1 MKLLRFKVNTP
12 EGFRSLQ
19 SGFEIYFL
27 RDFDYQL
34 AHDFNPNILA
44 GRNGSGKSNILE
56 ALANIF
62 YHLDCIYAD
71 NLPDDFSKKT
81 SKKDDDEDKKA
92 GKKLDK
98 NYVFDNS
105 VCVVDAFELEYFM
118 PIAIELIDK
127 PLGDLPQIPFD
138 QIKAHI
144 KIIKEVGNPPLF
156 VWVNRHEYSA
166 RTDALG
172 KKEIQ
177 LLLPNYI
184 VGYSSGENE
193 LLSLPFFKTRFL
205 HYDEY
210 ANKLIKEEP
219 FYPVKSEG
227 RLVYLDN
234 QYSQAILLANF
245 LMQDDKTLA
254 PFMEEV
260 ELEDLD
266 EFRLIICM
274 DKYLVLHEDILRD
287 RIITVEDLWE
297 EKNNQVQLT
306 HNIRDSIET
315 LKKCATSFYTEYKEQ
330 ENSEEGREFLIL
342 DYKVTQA
349 TKQAF
354 RFHFAN
360 EAYNKPLQ
368 LFQLFQILLELNA
381 YVVTIEDKKK
391 VYQSNNIFIN
401 NDIYPNPLEEERIL
415 RFKNLWIKK
424 KGLSKPLYTKELS
437 DGEHQFLHSLGL
449 CLLFKNES
457 CLFLLDEPETHFNP
471 DWKAKFI
478 SSIRHCFTS
487 EEDDTMREMLI
498 TTHSPYLVSDS
509 ESKYVH
515 VFVKDNETK
524 KVTCG
529 FPEFQTF
536 GASVNNIA
544 VEIFDKPNTIGNYAL
559 EKLQDFEQR
568 FIAGEQR
575 EILVKAMNKTLGE
588 SIEKTI
594 LINRILSAR

>member
-34 AHDFNPNILA
+34 AYDFNPNILA

-62 YHLDCIYAD
+62 YHLDCMFNDY
-71 NLPDDFSKKT
+71 LPDGFLISE
-81 SKKDDDEDKKA
+81 EDKS
-92 GKKLDK
+92 G
-98 NYVFDNS
+98 FDNT
-105 VCVVDAFELEYFM
+105 VCVVDAFELEYFIPV
-118 PIAIELIDK
+118 PIILIDK
-127 PLGDLPQIPFD
+127 AFD
-138 QIKAHI
+138 EMPKVVFNDTKCHI
-144 KIIKEVGNPPLF
+144 RISKEVGQTPIF
-156 VWVNRHEYSA
+156 EWVNRSEYSNK
-166 RTDALG
+166 TETLG

-177 LLLPNYI
+177 LLLPKY
-184 VGYSSGENE
+184 VLGYSSGENE

-205 HYDEY
+205 HFDEY
-210 ANKLIKEEP
+210 ADKLIHEEQFGKP
-219 FYPVKSEG
+219 PRSEG
-227 RLVYLDN
+227 RLVYLDKE
-234 QYSQAILLANF
+234 YSQAILLANF

-254 PFMEEV
+254 PFNEEV

-266 EFRLIICM
+266 EFRLIIYM
-274 DKYLVLHEDILRD
+274 NEYLDLHEDILRD
-287 RIITVEDLWE
+287 RKITLEQLHDD
-297 EKNNQVQLT
+297 KNNQVQLT
-306 HNIRDSIET
+306 HNLRDSIEI
-315 LKKCATSFYTEYKEQ
+315 LKKCATCFETQYIEQ
-330 ENSEEGREFLIL
+330 ENNEDGREYLIL

-349 TKQAF
+349 TKDAF
-354 RFHFAN
+354 RFHFS
-360 EAYNKPLQ
+360 ESPLQ

-381 YVVTIEDKKK
+381 YVVSAVDKKR
-391 VYQSNNIFIN
+391 VYQSKNIFIN
-401 NDIYPNPLEEERIL
+401 HDIYPNPLEDDRII

-424 KGLSKPLYTKELS
+424 KGLSKPLFTKELS

-478 SSIRHCFTS
+478 SSIRHCFALEKS
-487 EEDDTMREMLI
+487 NTMREMLI

-529 FPEFQTF
+529 FPEFQTL
-536 GASVNNIA
+536 GASVNKITIE
-544 VEIFDKPNTIGNYAL
+544 VFKTPLTIGRHAYTFLASINDRFEKGENKNILLAEL
-559 EKLQDFEQR
+559 EDTLGDSVE
-568 FIAGEQR
+568 
-575 EILVKAMNKTLGE
+575 KTL
-588 SIEKTI
+588 
-594 LINRILSAR
+594 LIHKLRK

>member
-27 RDFDYQL
+27 RDFDYSL

-62 YHLDCIYAD
+62 YHLDCMFNDY
-71 NLPDDFSKKT
+71 LPDGFLISEENNK
-81 SKKDDDEDKKA
+81 
-92 GKKLDK
+92 G
-98 NYVFDNS
+98 FDNQ
-105 VCVVDAFELEYFM
+105 VCVVDAFELEYFIDI
-118 PIAIELIDK
+118 PILLMDKAINEL
-127 PLGDLPQIPFD
+127 PEIPIN

-144 KIIKEVGNPPLF
+144 RVTKEVGQTPIF
-156 VWVNRHEYSA
+156 EWVNRSEYSNK
-166 RTDALG
+166 TESLG
-172 KKEIQ
+172 KIEIQ
-177 LLLPNYI
+177 FLLPKY
-184 VGYSSGENE
+184 VLGYSSGENE

-210 ANKLIKEEP
+210 SEKLIKKDFFGHP
-219 FYPVKSEG
+219 PHSEG
-227 RLVYLDN
+227 RLVYLDKE
-234 QYSQAILLANF
+234 YSQAILLANF
-245 LMQDDKTLA
+245 LMQDVFMLA
-254 PFMEEV
+254 PFNDEV

-274 DKYLVLHEDILRD
+274 DKYLDLHEDILRD
-287 RIITVEDLWE
+287 RKITLEQSHDNR
-297 EKNNQVQLT
+297 NNKVQLT
-306 HNIRDSIET
+306 HNLRESIEI
-315 LKKCATSFYTEYKEQ
+315 LKKCATCFETQYTEQ
-330 ENSEEGREFLIL
+330 ENNEVGREYLIL
-342 DYKVTQA
+342 DYKVTQD
-349 TKQAF
+349 TF
-354 RFHFAN
+354 RFHFSEN
-360 EAYNKPLQ
+360 PLQ

-381 YVVTIEDKKK
+381 YVVTSEDKKR
-391 VYQSNNIFIN
+391 VYQSKNIFIN
-401 NDIYPNPLEEERIL
+401 HDIYPNPLEDDRII

-424 KGLSKPLYTKELS
+424 KGLCKPLFTKELS

-478 SSIRHCFTS
+478 SSIRHCFAL
-487 EEDDTMREMLI
+487 DDSSTMREMLI

-524 KVTCG
+524 EVKCG
-529 FPEFQTF
+529 FPEFQTL
-536 GASVNNIA
+536 GTSVNKITLR
-544 VEIFDKPNTIGNYAL
+544 IFNKPDTIGEYANSKIDELRKEL
-559 EKLQDFEQR
+559 EETKDKELFLSKVR
-568 FIAGEQR
+568 K
-575 EILVKAMNKTLGE
+575 EIGE
-588 SIEKTI
+588 SVESMLFINDIIDQIESKE
-594 LINRILSAR
+594 

>member
-62 YHLDCIYAD
+62 YHLDCMFNDY
-71 NLPDDFSKKT
+71 LPEGFLISE
-81 SKKDDDEDKKA
+81 EDKS
-92 GKKLDK
+92 G
-98 NYVFDNS
+98 FDNK
-105 VCVVDAFELEYFM
+105 VCVVDAFELEYFIPV
-118 PIAIELIDK
+118 PIILIDK
-127 PLGDLPQIPFD
+127 AFD
-138 QIKAHI
+138 EMPKVVFNDTKCHI
-144 KIIKEVGNPPLF
+144 RISKEVGDTPILE
-156 VWVNRHEYSA
+156 WVNRSEYSNKA
-166 RTDALG
+166 EPLG

-177 LLLPNYI
+177 LLLPKY
-184 VGYSSGENE
+184 VLGYSSGENE

-205 HYDEY
+205 HFDEY
-210 ANKLIKEEP
+210 ADKLTHEEP
-219 FYPVKSEG
+219 FGYPPKSEG

-245 LMQDDKTLA
+245 LMQDDQTLA
-254 PFMEEV
+254 PFNEEV

-266 EFRLIICM
+266 EFRLIIRM
-274 DKYLVLHEDILRD
+274 DKYLDLHEDILRD
-287 RIITVEDLWE
+287 RKITIEQLHDD
-297 EKNNQVQLT
+297 KNNQVQLT
-306 HNIRDSIET
+306 NNLRDSIEI
-315 LKKCATSFYTEYKEQ
+315 LKKCATCFETQYIEQ
-330 ENSEEGREFLIL
+330 KDNENGREILIL

-349 TKQAF
+349 TKDAF
-354 RFHFAN
+354 RFHFA
-360 EAYNKPLQ
+360 ESPLQ

-381 YVVTIEDKKK
+381 YVVSAEDKKR
-391 VYQSNNIFIN
+391 VYQSKNIFIN
-401 NDIYPNPLEEERIL
+401 HDIYPNPLEDDRII

-424 KGLSKPLYTKELS
+424 KGLTKPLFTKELS

-478 SSIRHCFTS
+478 SSIRHCFAL
-487 EEDDTMREMLI
+487 EEKSTMREMLI

-524 KVTCG
+524 KVTCS
-529 FPEFQTF
+529 FPEFQTL
-536 GASVNNIA
+536 GASVNKITI
-544 VEIFDKPNTIGNYAL
+544 EIFKTPLTIGKHAFTFLTNINDRFEKGENKNVLLAEL
-559 EKLQDFEQR
+559 ENNLGDSVE
-568 FIAGEQR
+568 
-575 EILVKAMNKTLGE
+575 KTL
-588 SIEKTI
+588 
-594 LINRILSAR
+594 LIHKLRK

>member
-12 EGFRSLQ
+12 DGFRSLQ
-19 SGFEIYFL
+19 RGFEIYFL

-62 YHLDCIYAD
+62 YHLDCMFNDY
-71 NLPDDFSKKT
+71 LPDGFLINE
-81 SKKDDDEDKKA
+81 EDKS
-92 GKKLDK
+92 G
-98 NYVFDNS
+98 FDNK
-105 VCVVDAFELEYFM
+105 VCLVDAFELEYFM
-118 PIAIELIDK
+118 PIAIGLMDK
-127 PLGDLPQIPFD
+127 PISDLPQIPIS

-144 KIIKEVGNPPLF
+144 RITKEIGQTPVFKWL
-156 VWVNRHEYSA
+156 NRNEYSNK
-166 RTDALG
+166 TEPLG

-177 LLLPNYI
+177 LLLPKY
-184 VGYSSGENE
+184 VLGYSSGENE

-205 HYDEY
+205 HFDEY
-210 ANKLIKEEP
+210 ADKLTHEEP
-219 FYPVKSEG
+219 FGYPPKSEG

-245 LMQDDKTLA
+245 LIQDEKMLA
-254 PFMEEV
+254 PFNEEV

-274 DKYLVLHEDILRD
+274 DKYLDLHEDILRD
-287 RIITVEDLWE
+287 RKIKLEQLNDD
-297 EKNNQVQLT
+297 KNNQIQLT
-306 HNIRDSIET
+306 NNLKDSIEI
-315 LKKCATSFYTEYKEQ
+315 LKKCATCFDTQYIEQ
-330 ENSEEGREFLIL
+330 ENNEDGKEYLIL

-349 TKQAF
+349 TKDAF
-354 RFHFAN
+354 RFHFA
-360 EAYNKPLQ
+360 ESPLQ
-368 LFQLFQILLELNA
+368 LFQLFQIILELNA
-381 YVVTIEDKKK
+381 YVVSAADKKR
-391 VYQSNNIFIN
+391 VYQSKNIFIN
-401 NDIYPNPLEEERIL
+401 HDIYPNPLEDDKII

-424 KGLSKPLYTKELS
+424 KGLSKPLFTKELS

-478 SSIRHCFTS
+478 SSIRHCFALENS
-487 EEDDTMREMLI
+487 STMREMLI

-524 KVTCG
+524 KITCG
-529 FPEFQTF
+529 FPEFQTL
-536 GASVNNIA
+536 GASVNKITIE
-544 VEIFDKPNTIGNYAL
+544 VFKTPLTIGRYAYTYLAQINERFEKGENENILLAEL
-559 EKLQDFEQR
+559 EDTLGDSVE
-568 FIAGEQR
+568 
-575 EILVKAMNKTLGE
+575 KTL
-588 SIEKTI
+588 
-594 LINRILSAR
+594 LIHKLRK

>member
-27 RDFDYQL
+27 RDFDYRL

-62 YHLDCIYAD
+62 YHLDCMFNDY
-71 NLPDDFSKKT
+71 LPEGFLKSE
-81 SKKDDDEDKKA
+81 EDKS
-92 GKKLDK
+92 G
-98 NYVFDNS
+98 FDNT

-118 PIAIELIDK
+118 PIAIGLIDK
-127 PLGDLPQIPFD
+127 SISDLSQIPIN

-144 KIIKEVGNPPLF
+144 RISKEVGQTPIF
-156 VWVNRHEYSA
+156 EWVNRGDYSNK
-166 RTDALG
+166 TEPLG

-177 LLLPNYI
+177 LLLPKY
-184 VGYSSGENE
+184 VLGYSSGENE

-205 HYDEY
+205 HFDEY
-210 ANKLIKEEP
+210 ADKLTYEEP
-219 FYPVKSEG
+219 FGFPPKSEG
-227 RLVYLDN
+227 RLVYLDKE
-234 QYSQAILLANF
+234 YSQAILLANF
-245 LMQDDKTLA
+245 LMQDEKTLA
-254 PFMEEV
+254 PFNEEV

-266 EFRLIICM
+266 EFRLIICL

-287 RIITVEDLWE
+287 RKITSEQLHDD
-297 EKNNQVQLT
+297 KNNQVQLT
-306 HNIRDSIET
+306 HNLRDSIEI
-315 LKKCATSFYTEYKEQ
+315 LKKCATCFETQYIEQKDNEDVREY
-330 ENSEEGREFLIL
+330 LIL

-349 TKQAF
+349 TKDSF
-354 RFHFAN
+354 RFHFA
-360 EAYNKPLQ
+360 ESPLQ
-368 LFQLFQILLELNA
+368 LFQLFQILLEMNA
-381 YVVTIEDKKK
+381 YVVTAEDKKR
-391 VYQSNNIFIN
+391 VYQSKNIFIN
-401 NDIYPNPLEEERIL
+401 HDIYPNPLEDERII
-415 RFKNLWIKK
+415 RFKNLWIRK
-424 KGLSKPLYTKELS
+424 KGLSKPLFTKELS

-478 SSIRHCFTS
+478 SSIRHCFALDKS
-487 EEDDTMREMLI
+487 STMTEMLI

-515 VFVKDNETK
+515 VFVKDNKTK

-529 FPEFQTF
+529 FPEFQTL
-536 GASVNNIA
+536 GASVNKITI
-544 VEIFDKPNTIGNYAL
+544 EIFETPITIGKYAYTFL
-559 EKLQDFEQR
+559 SDIEKRFEDGENKEELIEELQSMLGDSVE
-568 FIAGEQR
+568 
-575 EILVKAMNKTLGE
+575 KTL
-588 SIEKTI
+588 
-594 LINRILSAR
+594 LIHKMLK

>member
-62 YHLDCIYAD
+62 YHLDCMYAD

-81 SKKDDDEDKKA
+81 TKKDDENA
-92 GKKLDK
+92 GEIADK

-105 VCVVDAFELEYFM
+105 ICIVDAFELEY
-118 PIAIELIDK
+118 LIDINATVAYRSYK
-127 PLGDLPQIPFD
+127 DVTDYPNHMMQS
-138 QIKAHI
+138 HI
-144 KIIKEVGNPPLF
+144 KITKTVGSSPIIE
-156 VWVNRHEYSA
+156 WVNLP
-166 RTDALG
+166 TD
-172 KKEIQ
+172 KDREIIFDKNLFQ
-177 LLLPNYI
+177 QFLPKYI

-193 LLSLPFFKTRFL
+193 LLSLPFFKTRLL

-210 ANKLIKEEP
+210 SNKLIREES

-234 QYSQAILLANF
+234 QYSQAILLSNL
-245 LMQDDKTLA
+245 LMQGQTILS
-254 PFMEEV
+254 PFTNEV
-260 ELEDLD
+260 ELEDLE
-266 EFRLIICM
+266 EFRIIICL
-274 DKYLVLHEDILRD
+274 DKYLFLHEDIIRGKN
-287 RIITVEDLWE
+287 TVEDLHDE
-297 EKNNQVQLT
+297 NYGRIPLT
-306 HNIRDSIET
+306 YNLRENIEL
-315 LKKCATSFYTEYKEQ
+315 LKKCATCFQTEYKDIP
-330 ENSEEGREFLIL
+330 NSEEGREYLIL

-349 TKQAF
+349 TKKAF
-354 RFHFAN
+354 QFHFA
-360 EAYNKPLQ
+360 ESPLQ

-381 YVVTIEDKKK
+381 YVVSAEDKKT
-391 VYQSNNIFIN
+391 VYQSKNIFIN
-401 NDIYPNPLEEERIL
+401 HDIYPNPLEDDRII
-415 RFKNLWIKK
+415 RFKNLTLKK

-437 DGEHQFLHSLGL
+437 DGEHQFIHSLGL

-478 SSIRHCFTS
+478 SGIRHCFAS
-487 EEDDTMREMLI
+487 GKDSVMREMLI
-498 TTHSPYLVSDS
+498 TTHSPFLVSDS
-509 ESKYVH
+509 ESRFVH
-515 VFVKDNETK
+515 VFVKEEKTK
-524 KVTCG
+524 VVSCS
-529 FPEFQTF
+529 FPKFQTL
-536 GASVNNIA
+536 GESVNSIA
-544 VEIFDKPNTIGNYAL
+544 VEIFDKPNTIGNYAI
-559 EKLQDFEQR
+559 EKLREFEKR
-568 FIAGEQR
+568 FYAGEKS
-575 EILVKAMNKTLGE
+575 EDVIKAINKNIGE

-594 LINRILSAR
+594 LINKILSKK

>member
-62 YHLDCIYAD
+62 YHLDCMYND
-71 NLPDDFSKKT
+71 YLPNGFLKSEENAK
-81 SKKDDDEDKKA
+81 
-92 GKKLDK
+92 G
-98 NYVFDNS
+98 FDNR

-118 PIAIELIDK
+118 PIAIDLMDK
-127 PLGDLPQIPFD
+127 SVSDLPKIPIN
-138 QIKAHI
+138 QVKAHI
-144 KIIKEVGNPPLF
+144 RILKEIGKTPIF
-156 VWVNRHEYSA
+156 EWVNREDYSNKI
-166 RTDALG
+166 TPLG

-177 LLLPNYI
+177 LLLPKYI
-184 VGYSSGENE
+184 LGYSSGENE

-210 ANKLIKEEP
+210 ADKLIHEDSFGFP
-219 FYPVKSEG
+219 PKSEG
-227 RLVYLDN
+227 SLVYLDN
-234 QYSQAILLANF
+234 EYSQAILLANF
-245 LMQDDKTLA
+245 LLQDNSTLA
-254 PFMEEV
+254 PFMDEV
-260 ELEDLD
+260 ELEDID

-274 DKYLVLHEDILRD
+274 DKYLDLHEDILRD
-287 RIITVEDLWE
+287 RNVELE
-297 EKNNQVQLT
+297 NKRTYQIQLT
-306 HNIRDSIET
+306 SNLKDSIEI
-315 LKKCATSFYTEYKEQ
+315 LKQCATCHNTKISDQ
-330 ENSEEGREFLIL
+330 ENGEEVKEFLIL
-342 DYKVTQA
+342 DFKVTEA
-349 TKQAF
+349 TKAAF

-360 EAYNKPLQ
+360 EEYNQPLQ

-381 YVVTIEDKKK
+381 YVSSNDDKKR
-391 VYQSNNIFIN
+391 VYQSKNIFIN
-401 NDIYPNPLEEERIL
+401 HDINPIPLEDNRIL

-424 KGLSKPLYTKELS
+424 KGLSKPLFTKELS

-478 SSIRHCFTS
+478 SSIRHCFAL
-487 EEDDTMREMLI
+487 EESNIMREMLI

-524 KVTCG
+524 KVSCG
-529 FPEFQTF
+529 FPEFQTL
-536 GASVNNIA
+536 GASVNKITI
-544 VEIFDKPNTIGNYAL
+544 EIFKTPITIGKYAYTFL
-559 EKLQDFEQR
+559 SDIEKRFEDGENREKLIEELQSMLGDSVE
-568 FIAGEQR
+568 
-575 EILVKAMNKTLGE
+575 KTL
-588 SIEKTI
+588 
-594 LINRILSAR
+594 LIHKMLK